1 MGILT
6 KIVNFFIKF
15 AFAIIGLS
23 IALVPVIYMLGN

>member
-23 IALVPVIYMLGN
+23 IALVPVIYMFGN